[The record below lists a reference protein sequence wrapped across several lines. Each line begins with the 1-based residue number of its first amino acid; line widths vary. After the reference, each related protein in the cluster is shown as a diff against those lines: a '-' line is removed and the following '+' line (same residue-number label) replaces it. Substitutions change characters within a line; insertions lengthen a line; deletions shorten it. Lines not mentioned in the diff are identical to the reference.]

1 MTAETEPISPS
12 CPSPVRRPVML
23 QGWQRLGSVHWPFD
37 PEAVQRHIPPP
48 FRVDTFD
55 GAAWVGLIPFWMDR
69 IRVPG
74 LPPFGRLSS
83 FPETNIRTYIVAPD
97 GRRGVWFMSLDIT
110 RLVPTLV
117 ARVSYHLPYCWSSMS
132 ISSGSIS
139 SGSIEGSDGLV
150 EYRSSRR
157 WPRDRAFSR
166 LALRVGDRVAPE
178 DVTDLEHFVTARW
191 ALGSTWAG
199 RPIWAKV
206 DHEPWPLHR
215 ATVVDLD
222 ESLMTAAGLPHPEGE
237 PIALWSPGVNV
248 RIGRPRRLR
257 DRARS

>member
-1 MTAETEPISPS
+1 MMLDAEPVSAS

-23 QGWQRLGSVHWPFD
+23 QGWHRLGSVHWPFD
-37 PEAVQRHIPPP
+37 PVVVQRLIPRH

-74 LPPFGRLSS
+74 LPAFGRLSS
-83 FPETNIRTYIVAPD
+83 FPETNIRTYIVGPD

-110 RLVPTLV
+110 RLIPALV

-132 ISSGSIS
+132 I
-139 SGSIEGSDGLV
+139 EESDGLV

-157 WPRDRAFSR
+157 WPRDDAFSR
-166 LALRVGDRVAPE
+166 LSLRVGDRIAPD

-199 RPIWAKV
+199 RPIWAQV

-215 ATVVDLD
+215 ASVVDVD
-222 ESLMTAAGLPHPEGE
+222 ESLMTAAGLPRPEGD
-237 PIALWSPGVNV
+237 PIALWSPGVSV
-248 RIGRPRRLR
+248 RIGLPRRLGG
-257 DRARS
+257 